1 MTQTACLITSETD
14 LLRSRRVMSSARP
27 IRPRA
32 DRFVVSTGWE
42 VDNRIRSI
50 SISTLQVSGATA
62 RLSQQPFT
70 HTFTELAQAVRT
82 RGLQG
87 RRRGFYLMI
96 FVVLLLALAG
106 TGAGM
111 ILLDDSWLQLLLAGT
126 LGVIFTQFAFLG
138 HEASHRQIFES
149 GRANDRSGLVLAAL
163 VGMSYGWWMNKH
175 SRHHANP
182 NKIGKD
188 PDIAAD
194 TVSFLEESA
203 ATRKGVLAWITRRQG
218 YLFFPLLLL
227 EGINLHV
234 KSILSLSASV
244 PVKGRWIE
252 LIMLAARF
260 LIYFGL
266 IFWLL
271 PFGMGWA
278 FIGVQLAVFGLYMG
292 ATFAPNHK
300 GMPIVP
306 AYVKLDFLSKQVRTS
321 RNISGGWWATILM
334 GGLNYQIEHHLFP
347 SMPRPHLRAARILV
361 REHCRSNDV
370 PYVESNLLSS
380 YRTVVRY
387 LNRVELAARDPFD
400 CPLASQLRPS

>member
-1 MTQTACLITSETD
+1 M
-14 LLRSRRVMSSARP
+14 
-27 IRPRA
+27 
-32 DRFVVSTGWE
+32 STGWE
-42 VDNRIRSI
+42 VDNRIRST

-106 TGAGM
+106 TGTGM

-203 ATRKGVLAWITRRQG
+203 VTRRGVLAWITRRQG
-218 YLFFPLLLL
+218 YLFFRCCSSK
-227 EGINLHV
+227 E
-234 KSILSLSASV
+234 SICTPSRSSA
-244 PVKGRWIE
+244 
-252 LIMLAARF
+252 
-260 LIYFGL
+260 
-266 IFWLL
+266 
-271 PFGMGWA
+271 
-278 FIGVQLAVFGLYMG
+278 
-292 ATFAPNHK
+292 
-300 GMPIVP
+300 
-306 AYVKLDFLSKQVRTS
+306 
-321 RNISGGWWATILM
+321 
-334 GGLNYQIEHHLFP
+334 
-347 SMPRPHLRAARILV
+347 
-361 REHCRSNDV
+361 
-370 PYVESNLLSS
+370 
-380 YRTVVRY
+380 
-387 LNRVELAARDPFD
+387 
-400 CPLASQLRPS
+400 

>member
-1 MTQTACLITSETD
+1 M
-14 LLRSRRVMSSARP
+14 
-27 IRPRA
+27 
-32 DRFVVSTGWE
+32 STGWE
-42 VDNRIRSI
+42 VDNRIRSTP
-50 SISTLQVSGATA
+50 ISTRQLSGATA

-70 HTFTELAQAVRT
+70 NTFTELAQAVRA

-106 TGAGM
+106 TGTGM

-175 SRHHANP
+175 NRHHANP
-182 NKIGKD
+182 NKIGRD

-203 ATRKGVLAWITRRQG
+203 ATRKGVLAWMTRRQG

-227 EGINLHV
+227 EGVNLHA
-234 KSILSLSASV
+234 KSIISLSASM

-271 PFGMGWA
+271 PFGMAWA

-306 AYVKLDFLSKQVRTS
+306 DQVKLDFLSKQVRTS
-321 RNISGGWWATILM
+321 RNIAGGWWATILM

-387 LNRVELAARDPFD
+387 LNRVGLAARDPFD

>member
-1 MTQTACLITSETD
+1 M
-14 LLRSRRVMSSARP
+14 
-27 IRPRA
+27 
-32 DRFVVSTGWE
+32 STGWE
-42 VDNRIRSI
+42 VDNRIRSTP
-50 SISTLQVSGATA
+50 ISTLQVSGATA

-106 TGAGM
+106 TGTGM

-163 VGMSYGWWMNKH
+163 VGMSHGWWMNKH

-188 PDIAAD
+188 
-194 TVSFLEESA
+194 L
-203 ATRKGVLAWITRRQG
+203 LAWITRRQG

-227 EGINLHV
+227 EGVNLHV

-244 PVKGRWIE
+244 RVKGRWIE

-260 LIYFGL
+260 VIYFGL

-271 PFGMGWA
+271 PFGMAWA

-306 AYVKLDFLSKQVRTS
+306 ADVKLDFLSKQVRTS
-321 RNISGGWWATILM
+321 RNIAGGWWATILM

-370 PYVESNLLSS
+370 PYVETNLLSS
-380 YRTVVRY
+380 YRAVVRY
-387 LNRVELAARDPFD
+387 LNRVGLAARDPFD